1 MTRYLLRRILQAIPL
16 LFGIL
21 VINFTLIHLAPG
33 DPIYALA
40 GDGGDAAY
48 YASMRARYG
57 LDQPLP
63 EQLARYLV
71 NAARGDFG
79 YSFKYSQ
86 PVFMVVL
93 DRIPATLLL
102 MGTGLL
108 LATFMGIW
116 LGVQA
121 GQRGDTPGG
130 HALTI
135 FTLIGAAMPA
145 FWLGQMLV
153 IVFAAQLGLF
163 PIQGMTDVRAG
174 YAGWRAVLD
183 VAHHLILPAITLG
196 LLQMALIARLTR
208 TGVREML
215 TEDFVRTAYAKGLSP
230 QATLYRHV
238 LRNALLP
245 VVTVIGGHIG
255 TLLAGAVLTEII
267 FAWPGIGRLLYD
279 ATLARDY
286 PLLMAILIVVSA
298 MVIIANLLTD
308 LIYAFLDPRIR
319 FE

>member
-1 MTRYLLRRILQAIPL
+1 MIRYLLRRLVQALPL
-16 LFGIL
+16 LLGIL

-48 YASMRARYG
+48 YAAMRARFG
-57 LDQPLP
+57 LDRPLP
-63 EQLARYLV
+63 EQLARYLL

-86 PVFMVVL
+86 PVFGVIL
-93 DRIPATLLL
+93 ERIPATLLL
-102 MGTGLL
+102 MVTGLVIATL
-108 LATFMGIW
+108 LGIW
-116 LGVQA
+116 LGAQA
-121 GQRGDTPGG
+121 AQRGDTLGG
-130 HALTI
+130 HVLTV
-135 FTLIGAAMPA
+135 FTLVGGALPA

-153 IVFAAQLGLF
+153 IVFAAQLKLF
-163 PIQGMTDVRAG
+163 PIQGMTTVRAG
-174 YAGWRAVLD
+174 YTGWRAILD
-183 VAHHLILPAITLG
+183 MAHHLVLPATTLG
-196 LLQMALIARLTR
+196 LLQMTLVARLTR

-215 TEDFVRTAYAKGLSP
+215 AEDFVRTAYAKGLSRSV
-230 QATLYRHV
+230 TLYRHV

-245 VVTVIGGHIG
+245 VVTVVGGHIG
-255 TLLAGAVLTEII
+255 TLLAGAVLTEMI
-267 FAWPGIGRLLYD
+267 FAWPGLGRLLYD

-286 PLLMAILIVVSA
+286 PLLMALLFVVSM
-298 MVIIANLLTD
+298 MVILVNLLTD